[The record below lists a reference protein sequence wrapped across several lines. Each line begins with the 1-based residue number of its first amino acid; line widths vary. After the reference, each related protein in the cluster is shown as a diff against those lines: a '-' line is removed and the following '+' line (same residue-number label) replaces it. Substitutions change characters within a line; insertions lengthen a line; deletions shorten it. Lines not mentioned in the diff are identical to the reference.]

1 MDVTVPQDSSC
12 FEGSKHRP
20 YTQRWSIWK
29 THRTLAM
36 ARTAGLLILLGIL
49 CLPRE
54 LSFLFTGRGRPLHI
68 GRPHWVLR
76 AKGEQSE
83 ELVIG
88 MNCSATVTNLK
99 KVGAD
104 LDLPG
109 KKPGWIHISQ
119 LQEGYTEKVEDVL
132 SVGRQIEVRVMK
144 VKEDQVEVS
153 ELRRKQ
159 TYIISYNVGS

>member
-1 MDVTVPQDSSC
+1 
-12 FEGSKHRP
+12 
-20 YTQRWSIWK
+20 
-29 THRTLAM
+29 M

-132 SVGRQIEVRVMK
+132 SVGRQIDVRVMK

-159 TYIISYNVGS
+159 THI